1 MNTVYDTSE
10 EGRIA
15 SVFRH
20 LFRLHEICLDIEGF
34 EVFLQVEIRRTS
46 VGSVTSCRGGVEGGL
61 VWLGGL
67 VNNELQLKLQ

>member
-20 LFRLHEICLDIEGF
+20 LIRL
-34 EVFLQVEIRRTS
+34 QKS
-46 VGSVTSCRGGVEGGL
+46 VWTLKALRYFSKWKSEGGP
-61 VWLGGL
+61 LGL
-67 VNNELQLKLQ
+67 SQAAE

>member
-34 EVFLQVEIRRTS
+34 EVFLQAEMRRRS
-46 VGSVTSCRGGVEGGL
+46 VGSVTSCRVEMGDGKACL
-61 VWLGGL
+61 EGDSQF
-67 VNNELQLKLQ
+67 ELPIE

>member
-20 LFRLHEICLDIEGF
+20 LIRLHQICLDIEGF
-34 EVFLQVEIRRTS
+34 EVFLQMEIRRRS
-46 VGSVTSCRGGVEGGL
+46 IGSVTSCRVEVGDGKL
-61 VWLGGL
+61 VWRVTSSLDC
-67 VNNELQLKLQ
+67 Q